1 MDITVKELRCIAKDY
16 LLSSKDVQETY
27 TNLLDDI
34 LDAAKEGKTDL
45 IVYLHTYENQDII
58 WSALKAL
65 ELDEFRLI
73 PYRNTTIITIS
84 WGFN

>member
-1 MDITVKELRCIAKDY
+1 MDITIKELRRITKEY
-16 LLSSKDVQETY
+16 LLSSEDVREMY
-27 TNLLDDI
+27 NNLLDDI
-34 LDAAKEGKTDL
+34 LDEAKKGKTDL

-73 PYRNTTIITIS
+73 PYKNTTIITIS
-84 WGFN
+84 WRNN